1 MKIGIVGFE
10 NSGKKTIFELLTG
23 RQVDNAKYRSEK
35 QAISASSE
43 VLDARFDK
51 IADIYNTKKR
61 VRATIEFQLLQ
72 PLEKSSVTDR
82 EVMQNLKAVDA
93 ICLIAR
99 QFKDDSVYHI
109 DGGLDP
115 YRDIE
120 WFTSEIVLNDLVLVD
135 TRITR
140 LEEEIKKRPSKEK
153 DDVRAAHVLPLL
165 YKLKEHLEKGLPLRA
180 MSYAE
185 EEEKI
190 LATYQ
195 FLSDKCLI
203 VVLNMGEEDIKNNSI
218 VNDLSKKFE
227 NQKIFLLQLS
237 AKIEKELASLSKEN
251 NVGDAYM
258 RSLLKE
264 YGIEKSALSALT
276 QISYKALG
284 LITFFTASV
293 DEVRS
298 WTARI
303 NSRSPQ
309 AAKSIHKD
317 MEKGF
322 IRAEVM
328 KSADLIALGNEKK
341 VREAGKFYVKGA
353 DYIVEDGD
361 IFHVLFNV

>member
-1 MKIGIVGFE
+1 MKIGIAGFE
-10 NSGKKTIFELLTG
+10 NAGKKTIFELLTG
-23 RQVDNAKYRSEK
+23 RSVEGAKYRSEK
-35 QAISASSE
+35 QAVSALSE

-51 IADIYNTKKR
+51 IADIYNTKRR
-61 VRATIEFQLLQ
+61 VKATIEFQLLQ
-72 PLEKSSVTDR
+72 PFEKSSVTDK
-82 EVMQNLKAVDA
+82 EVIQNLKGVDA
-93 ICLIAR
+93 VCLVVR

-109 DGGLDP
+109 DGSIDP
-115 YRDIE
+115 QRDIE
-120 WFTSEIVLNDLVLVD
+120 WFTSEVILNDLVLID
-135 TRITR
+135 TRITK
-140 LEEEIKKRPSKEK
+140 LEDEIKKKPSSGK

-165 YKLKEHLEKGLPLRA
+165 HKLKEHLEKGLPLRA
-180 MSYAE
+180 VTYTE
-185 EEEKI
+185 EEEKL

-203 VVLNMGEEDIKNNSI
+203 VVVNVGEEYIKNNEIISEL
-218 VNDLSKKFE
+218 NGKFE
-227 NQKIFLLQLS
+227 NQKIFFLQLS
-237 AKIEKELASLSKEN
+237 AKIEKELASLSAEEKE
-251 NVGDAYM
+251 M
-258 RSLLKE
+258 FLKE
-264 YGIEKSALSALT
+264 YGIEKSAISALT

-284 LITFFTASV
+284 LITFFTASG

-303 NSRSPQ
+303 NSRAPQ

-328 KSADLIALGNEKK
+328 KFDDLAELGSEKK
-341 VREAGKFYVKGA
+341 LKEAGKFYVKGA